1 MIAVP
6 RWMDDAACLGMDT
19 NRFFPIGDTGPAL
32 AQARQAKR
40 VCDRCPVAASCLDW
54 AIETRLDY
62 GIAGGMTKD
71 ERAAERRRRH
81 RRVAA

>member
-1 MIAVP
+1 
-6 RWMDDAACLGMDT
+6 MDDAACLGMETDL
-19 NRFFPIGDTGPAL
+19 FFPAGETGPAL
-32 AQARQAKR
+32 EQAGEATL
-40 VCDRCPVAASCLDW
+40 VCASCPVAADCLTW